1 MRGFLVSGPVGSVD
15 QQYIL
20 PAVAIVIKKSAA
32 GAQRLGQELAAESA
46 AVVQKVEAG
55 GLGHI
60 GEAEAEI
67 RVCRLRRSRVQARQR
82 WPRGQAS
89 HSPQER
95 PAIHGTFTS
104 PERMAYTTSS
114 AVL

>member
-1 MRGFLVSGPVGSVD
+1 MWPGQSAAVD
-15 QQYIL
+15 QQNVL
-20 PAVAIVIKKSAA
+20 PAVAIVIKESAA
-32 GAQRLGQELAAESA
+32 GAQRLGQELAAESS
-46 AVVQKVEAG
+46 AVVLKVDAG
-55 GLGHI
+55 GVGHI

-67 RVCRLRRSRVQARQR
+67 RVCRLRRERVQRDSVATRPDQ
-82 WPRGQAS
+82 P
-89 HSPQER
+89 SPKER